1 MPAANLRKLGR
12 KPMEITSKS
21 SVSTAG
27 PAARPWDAR
36 LGRRLVTPLK
46 DSWVTPNH
54 LTTLRLIV
62 GLAGALAF
70 IPGTWGWTN
79 LAALLVILSNF
90 LDHTD
95 GELARLSNKTS
106 RIGHLYDLASD
117 AVVTVVLF
125 CCIGIGVAANATRA
139 MPFGVPAVVLGAV
152 AGAAVALI
160 FYLRM
165 RLEEMLGKAGT
176 SQSSVVGFETE
187 DVLYL
192 LPLVT
197 LFSGLTPFLIA
208 AAIGAPLFALLVVA
222 DYIKVT
228 RRIAIPAAAAAPGAA
243 HDAPDSTLDSTLQA
257 NLGAL
262 DQELLRGQ
270 YQQQGSFLYLPG
282 FLPANLT
289 ERLVAAVDTA
299 KPVVNRNFLP
309 GHKQGGSV
317 SRHTID
323 QMAPFIAQLYRSP
336 ALLAWLG
343 SLTGERLQLSPA
355 DDPHA
360 YALYFYSRPG
370 DHIGWHYDT
379 SYYSGR
385 RYTLLI
391 GVVDR
396 SSCRLDYQLHTK
408 EPGRTAESGSV
419 QIPPGGLV
427 FFDGDKLRH
436 RITPIGASE
445 FRVSLTFEYV
455 TDQHMSPWWRFVS
468 NMKDAVA
475 YFGFRQVFSR
485 LLRGR
490 APGP

>member
-1 MPAANLRKLGR
+1 
-12 KPMEITSKS
+12 MEIISKS
-21 SVSTAG
+21 PVSVGAT
-27 PAARPWDAR
+27 PRPWDAR

-54 LTTLRLIV
+54 LTTVRLIV

-70 IPGTWGWTN
+70 TPGTWGWTN
-79 LAALLVILSNF
+79 LAALLIILSNF

-95 GELARLSNKTS
+95 GELARISGKSS

-117 AVVTVVLF
+117 ALVTILLF
-125 CCIGIGVAANATRA
+125 CCIGIGVAATATRT
-139 MPFGVPAVVLGAV
+139 MPFGAAPALMGTV

-165 RLEEMLGKAGT
+165 RIEELLGKAGT
-176 SQSSVVGFETE
+176 RQSSLAGFETE

-197 LFSGLTPFLIA
+197 LFGGLTPFLLA
-208 AAIGAPLFALLVVA
+208 ASVGAPLFALLVVA
-222 DYIKVT
+222 NFIRVK
-228 RRIAIPAAAAAPGAA
+228 RGAAPGAA
-243 HDAPDSTLDSTLQA
+243 ATMVPPSLNATVQATLA
-257 NLGAL
+257 AL
-262 DQELLRGQ
+262 DAELLRRQ
-270 YQQQGSFLYLPG
+270 YREQGSFLYVPE
-282 FLPANLT
+282 FLPKEFTAQLIAG
-289 ERLVAAVDTA
+289 VAAVM
-299 KPVVNRNFLP
+299 PVVNRNFLP

-317 SRHTID
+317 SRYGID
-323 QMAPFIAQLYRSP
+323 QLAPFIAQLYHSP

-343 SLTGERLQLSPA
+343 TLTGERLQLSPA

-379 SYYSGR
+379 SYYTGR
-385 RYTLLI
+385 RYTLLL

-396 SSCRLDYQLHTK
+396 STCRLDYELHTK
-408 EPGRTAESGSV
+408 EPGRATQSGSL
-419 QIPPGGLV
+419 QIAPGGLV
-427 FFDGDKLRH
+427 LFDGDTLRH
-436 RITPIGASE
+436 RITPIGENE

-455 TDQHMSPWWRFVS
+455 TSQHMSPWWRFVS

-485 LLRGR
+485 MLRGR
-490 APGP
+490 ARTP